1 MTSTLV
7 AYASKHGQTQKIAR
21 RIETQLS
28 ARGHSVQ
35 LLDLNARRRV
45 DLGRFE
51 LVVVGAP
58 MHARGY
64 PRVVQRFL
72 LEAQAELARVP
83 SAFFAVGL
91 AIMSRISDGTTETRK
106 IVDQFLAK
114 SRFAPRLVELF
125 AGALQYSRYDPLTR
139 FVMRRIV
146 AKEGG
151 DTDTSHDYEYT
162 DWAAVDRFAAK
173 LAELADVS
181 PAVARSADAALGRA
195 ATAEPARI

>member
-7 AYASKHGQTQKIAR
+7 AYASKHGQTEKIAR

-28 ARGHSVQ
+28 ARGHGVK
-35 LLDLNARRRV
+35 LLDLNTRRRV
-45 DLGRFE
+45 DLAGFQ

-72 LEAQAELARVP
+72 CDAQVELSRVP

-91 AIMSRISDGTTETRK
+91 AVMSRSSDGRAATRK
-106 IVDQFLAK
+106 IVDAFLAK
-114 SRFAPRLVELF
+114 TGFAPRFVELF

-139 FVMRRIV
+139 FAMRRIV

-162 DWAAVDRFAAK
+162 DWAAVDHFAAQ
-173 LAELADVS
+173 LAEVLELTFQGAHRPDAAS
-181 PAVARSADAALGRA
+181 GRGAASEPAV
-195 ATAEPARI
+195 I